1 MDIFSSAHQ
10 HPDGEVERDVPLIL
24 CIEDETE
31 IRQRIVEVLE
41 AANYETIQAGD
52 GCTGLEGIIKHR
64 PDLVLCDVTMPRM
77 DGHRLLSELREN
89 HPEFG
94 AIPFIFLTA
103 LADRMDA
110 LAGLRLGADDYLTKP
125 LDFDLLLATIDSRL
139 TQVKRLEEYA
149 ALRRE
154 VNELKDDQERLT
166 EQAEQMAEM
175 ARDLALARE
184 AAEAA
189 AKRAEAAAI
198 RIKTVVDTVVDG
210 IITFD
215 TEGVIVSFNP
225 AATVQFGYTQEETI
239 GQNITRLVPELAGAD
254 GKLTTRLDDGD
265 PLIGATIEKLA
276 RRKDGEAFPVEL
288 STSEMQIA
296 SQRLF
301 TCVARDITDRKK
313 AEETIRLLALNDP
326 LTGLANRNLFHRR
339 LEDAIR
345 LARRHNQMAAVMF
358 LDLDGF
364 KAINDTFGHPTGDRL
379 LTLTGERLLE
389 CCRAVDT
396 VARLGGD
403 EFAVVL
409 VDVKDPAY
417 VGIPAGRILRA
428 LSRTN

>member
-1 MDIFSSAHQ
+1 M
-10 HPDGEVERDVPLIL
+10 
-24 CIEDETE
+24 
-31 IRQRIVEVLE
+31 
-41 AANYETIQAGD
+41 
-52 GCTGLEGIIKHR
+52 
-64 PDLVLCDVTMPRM
+64 
-77 DGHRLLSELREN
+77 
-89 HPEFG
+89 
-94 AIPFIFLTA
+94 
-103 LADRMDA
+103 
-110 LAGLRLGADDYLTKP
+110 
-125 LDFDLLLATIDSRL
+125 
-139 TQVKRLEEYA
+139 
-149 ALRRE
+149 
-154 VNELKDDQERLT
+154 
-166 EQAEQMAEM
+166 
-175 ARDLALARE
+175 
-184 AAEAA
+184 
-189 AKRAEAAAI
+189 
-198 RIKTVVDTVVDG
+198 VDTVVDG

-215 TEGVIVSFNP
+215 TEGVIDSFNP
-225 AATVQFGYTQEETI
+225 AATVQFGYTQEEAI

-276 RRKDGEAFPVEL
+276 RRKDGEPFPVEL

-396 VARLGGD
+396 VARLGGV

-409 VDVKDPAY
+409 VDVKDPA
-417 VGIPAGRILRA
+417 
-428 LSRTN
+428 